1 MTCEEVRA
9 GLREQFGE
17 NILEFFEKSDKRLYL
32 EVRPE
37 SLVTVASYI
46 FRDLKARF
54 HTASGVDTRTH
65 TEVLY
70 HFSIEDLGYLIS
82 VRVKLDRENP
92 QVDSLSNVFIGAEWI
107 EREIYELLGVD
118 FKGHPDLRRLLL
130 SDLWPGGV
138 YPLKADYK
146 EWDKHAIRD
155 RGV

>member
-1 MTCEEVRA
+1 MTCEEVRVD
-9 GLREQFGE
+9 LQTQFRED
-17 NILEFFEKSDKRLYL
+17 ILDFFEKSDNRLYL
-32 EVRPE
+32 EVKPE

-54 HTASGVDTRTH
+54 QTASGVDTRTH

-92 QVDSLSNVFIGAEWI
+92 EVDSLSNIFIGAEWI

-146 EWDKHAIRD
+146 EWDKNAIRD

>member
-1 MTCEEVRA
+1 MTCKEVRA
-9 GLREQFGE
+9 GLREQFE
-17 NILEFFEKSDKRLYL
+17 EDILDFFEKSDKRLYL
-32 EVRPE
+32 EVKPE
-37 SLVTVASYI
+37 SLITVASYI
-46 FRDLKARF
+46 FSDLKARF

-70 HFSIEDLGYLIS
+70 HFSVENLAYLIS
-82 VRVKLDRENP
+82 VRVKLDRDNP

-107 EREIYELLGVD
+107 EREIYELLGVN
-118 FKGHPDLRRLLL
+118 FMGHPDLRRLLL

-138 YPLKADYK
+138 YPLKTDYK

>member
-9 GLREQFGE
+9 DLRKQFKE
-17 NILEFFEKSDKRLYL
+17 DILDFFEKSDKRLYM
-32 EVRPE
+32 EIKPE

-82 VRVKLDRENP
+82 VRVKLDRDNP
-92 QVDSLSNVFIGAEWI
+92 EVDSLSNVFIGAEWI
-107 EREIYELLGVD
+107 EREIFELLGVD

-146 EWDKHAIRD
+146 EWDKNAIRD